1 MNAVLSL
8 LVLTAIV
15 LLTGA
20 IFLWRRGGSRRQVIL
35 MLVLVAVIAANIAI
49 LAIPTGDGAAL
60 VADMPK

>member
-1 MNAVLSL
+1 MNTVLSV

-15 LLTGA
+15 LFAGA

-49 LAIPTGDGAAL
+49 LAIPTGDGAAPM
-60 VADMPK
+60 ADLSK